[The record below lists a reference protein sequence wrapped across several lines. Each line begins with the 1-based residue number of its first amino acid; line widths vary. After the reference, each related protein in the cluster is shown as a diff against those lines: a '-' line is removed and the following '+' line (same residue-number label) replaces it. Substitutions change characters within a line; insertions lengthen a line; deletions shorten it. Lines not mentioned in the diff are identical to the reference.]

1 MYILTWNK
9 YLPVIK
15 ILLKRA
21 IAEEQSLA
29 LNSTDFQ
36 KTAVV
41 KKTGFSFSI
50 KFSHG
55 RATNLIGAP
64 LPAKDLASVL
74 MEDTTV
80 KELFTKKDFHINM
93 DAKFRLGIKYIPES
107 V

>member
-21 IAEEQSLA
+21 IAEDQSLA

-50 KFSHG
+50 QFSNG
-55 RATNLIGAP
+55 RATNLIGAS

-80 KELFTKKDFHINM
+80 KELLTKKDFHINM
-93 DAKFRLGIKYIPES
+93 DAKFRLGIKCIPES